1 MAQQLRIARFSKR
14 FSLSIYISLLLAL
27 TAIVPVLA
35 TIGSLQI
42 FLRPS
47 LIQHVNSEMTENAQT
62 QVQLIDAYL
71 AERLNDI
78 KTLSQSVLIKNAL
91 KNGDQQSKDLVLPV
105 LFTAQHRDI
114 ANYISLSL
122 LDPRG
127 GIILSYPAPPQ
138 PHGQYL
144 IQPGILQLIE
154 ESGKVLFS
162 DVFYDRVSNT
172 ASVDLYSRVI
182 DDNYRILG
190 IVRISLGL
198 HRVWEPIDREL
209 QVDKHGSYAFI
220 LDQNGI
226 YIAYS
231 NPDRSG
237 FTLPSHLFKAVAPLS
252 STLQQRIKEEDLY
265 GNSKRSVITM
275 VDQKLVDTQ
284 YSPNTSPLFQ
294 MIPAGQSQT
303 FQAVRYSSTVVPW
316 IFFFLKPM
324 NVVTDIADQQL
335 LSTFLIIVLVL
346 ILAVAIGVT
355 TGRSIAR
362 PILHSVASL
371 RDNSQSLKTLA
382 DEESVVATE
391 QSWMV
396 EASQVALASIK
407 YYTNAVSVASQRIQS
422 IGVEIGQSPSLLDEH
437 KVNRTLQEMA
447 AIATYIERAVKH
459 QEAMNEKLGISLR
472 VTTQAA
478 EQLTKGAK
486 STDDAAAQLE
496 HVVEQLISVVGSE
509 TKSVQR

>member
-1 MAQQLRIARFSKR
+1 
-14 FSLSIYISLLLAL
+14 
-27 TAIVPVLA
+27 
-35 TIGSLQI
+35 
-42 FLRPS
+42 
-47 LIQHVNSEMTENAQT
+47 
-62 QVQLIDAYL
+62 
-71 AERLNDI
+71 
-78 KTLSQSVLIKNAL
+78 
-91 KNGDQQSKDLVLPV
+91 
-105 LFTAQHRDI
+105 
-114 ANYISLSL
+114 
-122 LDPRG
+122 
-127 GIILSYPAPPQ
+127 
-138 PHGQYL
+138 
-144 IQPGILQLIE
+144 
-154 ESGKVLFS
+154 
-162 DVFYDRVSNT
+162 
-172 ASVDLYSRVI
+172 
-182 DDNYRILG
+182 
-190 IVRISLGL
+190 
-198 HRVWEPIDREL
+198 
-209 QVDKHGSYAFI
+209 
-220 LDQNGI
+220 
-226 YIAYS
+226 
-231 NPDRSG
+231 
-237 FTLPSHLFKAVAPLS
+237 
-252 STLQQRIKEEDLY
+252 
-265 GNSKRSVITM
+265 
-275 VDQKLVDTQ
+275 
-284 YSPNTSPLFQ
+284 
-294 MIPAGQSQT
+294 
-303 FQAVRYSSTVVPW
+303 
-316 IFFFLKPM
+316 M

-382 DEESVVATE
+382 DEENVVATE